1 MQQNSLCSRRGPI
14 RNEALHPYR
23 RSVDPR
29 GEFIR
34 TTRWQP
40 FPPSTVERTYV
51 PTTDLTLK
59 TGN

>member
-1 MQQNSLCSRRGPI
+1 MQQTRRCILIGDP
-14 RNEALHPYR
+14 
-23 RSVDPR
+23 VDPR

-34 TTRWQP
+34 TTRGQP

-51 PTTDLTLK
+51 PTIDLTLK